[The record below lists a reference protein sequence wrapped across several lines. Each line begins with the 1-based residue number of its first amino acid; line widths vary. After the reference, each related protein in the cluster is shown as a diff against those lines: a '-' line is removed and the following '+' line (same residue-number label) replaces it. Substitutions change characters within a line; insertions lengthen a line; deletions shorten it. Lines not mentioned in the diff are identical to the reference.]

1 MGLYTNFLVNIIE
14 QYVKNCSSVQLKVFT
29 NEALPLAEAELRMAL
44 KIIRVR
50 SRRRRLRYNV
60 SKSPST

>member
-1 MGLYTNFLVNIIE
+1 MGLYTNLLVNIIE